1 MADTADY
8 PRRSIMSIN
17 DPFHRLESKVDEL
30 TDAVTKLVLFE
41 ERQSVQAAAIT
52 SLTTRVESTERKLDM
67 WVNRGIGV
75 WAFAV
80 SAFTLF
86 KSFYHQS

>member
-1 MADTADY
+1 MI
-8 PRRSIMSIN
+8 PH
-17 DPFHRLESKVDEL
+17 DPFHRLERKVDDL

-41 ERQSVQAAAIT
+41 ERQTVQALAIT
-52 SLTTRVESTERKLDM
+52 SLSSRVESTEQKLDM

-80 SAFTLF
+80 TIFTVYKAFAPAL
-86 KSFYHQS
+86 

>member
-1 MADTADY
+1 MI
-8 PRRSIMSIN
+8 PH
-17 DPFHRLESKVDEL
+17 DPFHRLERKVDDL

-41 ERQSVQAAAIT
+41 ERQTVQSLAIT
-52 SLTTRVESTERKLDM
+52 SLSSRVTSTEQKLDM

-80 SAFTLF
+80 TIFTVYKAFAPAL
-86 KSFYHQS
+86 